1 MAIQPCMEW
10 MPIKKKK
17 KKKNKT
23 EGKGIVKDLI
33 FLTNSYHQN
42 IKFTIKISLTKFLDT
57 KLSCLGSAYKTML
70 YKKATKFSIYLS
82 SKVQKHHKR
91 NAIF

>member
-1 MAIQPCMEW
+1 MTFRWLFSLAWNECQL
-10 MPIKKKK
+10 KKKK
-17 KKKNKT
+17 KT